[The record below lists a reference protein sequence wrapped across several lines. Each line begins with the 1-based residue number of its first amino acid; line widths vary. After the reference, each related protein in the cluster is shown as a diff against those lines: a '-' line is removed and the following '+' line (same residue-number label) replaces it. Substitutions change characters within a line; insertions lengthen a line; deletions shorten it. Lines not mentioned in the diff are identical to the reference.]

1 MREEWAAR
9 FAERA
14 REYWTVARTRELI
27 GDKRPA
33 ILPGEAPALLRAL
46 GLLHRDGSMPPAQV
60 RKYRQINHMIAV
72 LQPSFRGLCARFPTV
87 RILDAACGRS
97 YLSTLLAWHFRH
109 NWQHP
114 VQILGVDRNPA
125 LVDESSRRAAQVG
138 LDDVLRFV
146 PGSLADFDVER
157 AWAATY
163 GESGGELHG
172 LLSLHGCDTATD
184 DALALGINQGAESIA
199 VVPCCQAELASG
211 WAALVT
217 EGAPFSPLWGAPH
230 LRRATAAHMT
240 DAFRLLLLRSAGY
253 EASAIEFV
261 SPEHTPKNTLIRGL
275 RRSAADSTARV
286 QYEALKE
293 ATGGVGIRLEQLL
306 AQ

>member
-1 MREEWAAR
+1 MQEQWAAR
-9 FAERA
+9 YADRA
-14 REYWTVARTRELI
+14 REYWTEARTRALI

-33 ILPGEAPALLRAL
+33 ILPGEAPVLLRAL

-72 LQPSFRGLCARFPTV
+72 LQPSFRGLCARHPTV
-87 RILDAACGRS
+87 RIVDAACGRS

-125 LVDESSRRAAQVG
+125 LVEESSRRAALVG
-138 LDDVLRFV
+138 LDDVLRFA

-157 AWAATY
+157 GWAATF
-163 GESGGELHG
+163 GEPGGHLHG

-184 DALALGINQGAESIA
+184 DALALGIRQGAEAIA
-199 VVPCCQAELASG
+199 VVPCCQAELSSG
-211 WAALVT
+211 WTALVE

-240 DAFRLLLLRSAGY
+240 DLFRLLLLRGAGY

-261 SPEHTPKNTLIRGL
+261 PSEHTPKNTLIRGL
-275 RRSAADSTARV
+275 RRAATDPAARA
-286 QYEALKE
+286 QYDALKQ

-306 AQ
+306 A